1 MLNMAQVTRVFGHT
15 MPICQERFSKGDISE
30 EAYSSKQVPPTSRLL
45 KLDDDYDDIPGQ
57 DDFFLL
63 TSLRA
68 NPPTEKPIICVDMT
82 SIH

>member
-1 MLNMAQVTRVFGHT
+1 MFGHT
-15 MPICQERFSKGDISE
+15 VPICQERFSKGDISE

-57 DDFFLL
+57 DDFCSL